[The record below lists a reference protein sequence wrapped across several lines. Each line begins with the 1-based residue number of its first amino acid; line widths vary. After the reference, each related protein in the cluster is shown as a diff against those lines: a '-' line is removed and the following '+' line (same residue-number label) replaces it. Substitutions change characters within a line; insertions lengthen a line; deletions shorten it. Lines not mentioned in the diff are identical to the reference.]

1 MPQCFLDTSA
11 LVKYYH
17 NELGSAHVI
26 ALIDDPANTIWISR
40 LSLIEMHSAV
50 ARQVREGRLPA
61 LSFHQWRRRF
71 FADVRSRKFRIVRA
85 MSSQERE
92 AMRLL
97 VRYGTVIPLRTLDAM
112 QLAVALWL
120 RDRGH
125 LDQFVCADAWLCEAA
140 QREGLAVLNPERF

>member
-71 FADVRSRKFRIVRA
+71 FADVRSR
-85 MSSQERE
+85 
-92 AMRLL
+92 
-97 VRYGTVIPLRTLDAM
+97 
-112 QLAVALWL
+112 WL

>member
-26 ALIDDPANTIWISR
+26 ALLDDPANTIWI
-40 LSLIEMHSAV
+40 
-50 ARQVREGRLPA
+50 
-61 LSFHQWRRRF
+61 